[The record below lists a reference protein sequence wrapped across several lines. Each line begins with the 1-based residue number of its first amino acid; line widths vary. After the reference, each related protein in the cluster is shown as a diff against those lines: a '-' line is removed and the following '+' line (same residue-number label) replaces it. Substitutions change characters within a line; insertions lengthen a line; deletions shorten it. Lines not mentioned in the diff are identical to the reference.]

1 MADAVA
7 AVTEA
12 PKKAFKFAENAPLAF
27 VVMALVLMVV
37 FVAIETRKPGQMAA
51 KIARLPVI
59 GPWATTR
66 RAA

>member
-27 VVMALVLMVV
+27 VVLALVLMVV
-37 FVAIETRKPGQMAA
+37 FVAIESRHPGQ
-51 KIARLPVI
+51 IASRVARVPAI
-59 GPWATTR
+59 GPWATR
-66 RAA
+66 RTA